1 MIYVIGSLALIAII
15 VGPGMWAQY
24 VLKRYSTTSPAYGY
38 SGSQF
43 ARRLIDQFQL
53 KGVRVEPT
61 RPGTDHYD
69 PIEKCVRIGEN
80 YYDQP
85 SLTAMTVAAHEVGHA
100 IQDYTAHR
108 GLRSRLKLVQ
118 LAEVAGKVGNG
129 ALIAAP
135 ILGIISRSPTVAFV
149 VFGLAFLGFFMM
161 VLVHMVTLPVEMD
174 ASFKRALPIMKDAG
188 YLQEQ
193 DLRKARRILK
203 ACALTYVAQ
212 SLLSL
217 LQLHRFFRR

>member
-1 MIYVIGSLALIAII
+1 MIYIIGSLALIALI

-24 VLKRYSTTSPAYGY
+24 VLKRYSQASSEYRY
-38 SGSQF
+38 SGGEF

-53 KGVRVEPT
+53 KGVRVEKT
-61 RPGTDHYD
+61 APGTDHYD
-69 PIEKCVRIGEN
+69 PIDKCVRIGEN
-80 YYDQP
+80 YYEQR

-100 IQDYTAHR
+100 IQDYTAHK

-118 LAEVAGKVGNG
+118 LANAAGKLGNG

-135 ILGIISRSPTVAFV
+135 ILGIISRSPSVAFV
-149 VFGLAFLGFFMM
+149 IFGLAFLGFFMM
-161 VLVHMVTLPVEMD
+161 VLVHLITLPVELD
-174 ASFKRALPIMKDAG
+174 ASFNRALPILKDAR
-188 YLQEQ
+188 YLKTQ
-193 DLRKARRILK
+193 DLSKARQILK

>member
-1 MIYVIGSLALIAII
+1 MIYVLGSLAIIALI
-15 VGPGMWAQY
+15 VGPGIWAQY
-24 VLKRYSTTSPAYGY
+24 VLKRYSKASSDYPY
-38 SGSQF
+38 SGRQF
-43 ARRLIDQFQL
+43 AQRLIDQFKL
-53 KGVRVEPT
+53 KGVRVEKT
-61 RPGTDHYD
+61 KPGTDHYD
-69 PIEKCVRIGEN
+69 PIDKCVRISET

-135 ILGIISRSPTVAFV
+135 ILGILSRSPGVAFV

-161 VLVHMVTLPVEMD
+161 VLVHMVTLPVEID
-174 ASFKRALPIMKDAG
+174 ASFNRALPIMKDAG
-188 YLQEQ
+188 YLEGQ
-193 DLRKARRILK
+193 DLQKARRILK